1 MTGRNITRHRGHV
14 DAAGRAERLGQAGA
28 VVWLTGLSGSG
39 KSTVAYAVEAAL
51 VGAGRIA
58 YVLDGDNLRTGLCAD
73 LGFSPED
80 RHENVRRVGAV
91 AALLADAGVIAI
103 TSLISPYRAG
113 RAAARAVA
121 PAGRFVE
128 VFVDVPLAVCEGR
141 DPKGLYQRARRG
153 EIAEFSGVSAP
164 YEPPEAPELTL
175 DTEALS
181 PEACAERVIA
191 HLRERGFLGSTLTG
205 SP

>member
-14 DAAGRAERLGQAGA
+14 DAARRAERLGQRGA

-39 KSTVAYAVEAAL
+39 KSTVAFALEAAL
-51 VGAGRIA
+51 VEAGHVA

-80 RHENVRRVGAV
+80 RHENVRRVGEV
-91 AALLADAGVIAI
+91 AALFADAGVIAI

-113 RAAARAVA
+113 RAAARAA
-121 PAGRFVE
+121 AADRFVE

-164 YEPPEAPELTL
+164 YEPPEAPEVTL

-181 PEACAERVIA
+181 PSACADAVIA
-191 HLRERGFLGSTLTG
+191 HLRERGFLGSTPTG
-205 SP
+205 T